1 MMRLVKMNEQNAVA
15 VARKMLAA
23 YPSLKKAQK
32 EFRDRITADELR
44 LADYRSPSFGR
55 IGTPG
60 AIRGGFSLVNLQR
73 KDLDEDCWNFCCD
86 LLEWDKTLIH
96 SIPETEVW
104 MVPLLLKIYFGG
116 AGMKRVTAEY
126 RIDYQSF
133 RAAEAH
139 ALYQA
144 LYADGGENVGNFKRL
159 RDLAAER
166 GTIRLI
172 EERIR

>member
-1 MMRLVKMNEQNAVA
+1 M
-15 VARKMLAA
+15 
-23 YPSLKKAQK
+23 
-32 EFRDRITADELR
+32 
-44 LADYRSPSFGR
+44 
-55 IGTPG
+55 
-60 AIRGGFSLVNLQR
+60 NLQR

-104 MVPLLLKIYFGG
+104 MVPLLWKIYFGG

-144 LYADGGENVGNFKRL
+144 LYADGGENVGNFNRL

>member
-73 KDLDEDCWNFCCD
+73 KDLDEDWWNFCCD

-144 LYADGGENVGNFKRL
+144 LYADGGENVGNFNRL